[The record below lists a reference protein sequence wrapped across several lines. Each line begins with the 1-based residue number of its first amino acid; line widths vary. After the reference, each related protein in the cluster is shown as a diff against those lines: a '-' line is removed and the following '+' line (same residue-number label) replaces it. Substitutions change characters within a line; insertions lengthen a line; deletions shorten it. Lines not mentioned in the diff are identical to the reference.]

1 MALLEARGIRVRF
14 GGNLVLDHVTFA
26 AEAGRITGL
35 IGPNGAGKTTLFNVL
50 SGLLSPSAGH
60 VVFDGHEVTGLR
72 PARRARL
79 GIGRTFQR
87 LEMFDHLS
95 VRENVRVAAEFR
107 RSWSRERVDVVGT
120 TDEIMARIGLQSVAD
135 ERVDALPTGLCRL
148 VELARALA
156 VRPRLLLLDEPASG
170 QDESETERFAA
181 MLRSLAADGM
191 AVVLVEHDMRLV
203 MDVCEELHVLDLG
216 RVVAV
221 GTPAEIQAHP
231 HVLAAY
237 LGTGVGGAA

>member
-1 MALLEARGIRVRF
+1 MALLEARSIRMRF
-14 GGNLVLDHVTFA
+14 GGNLVLDEVHFH
-26 AEAGRITGL
+26 AEPGRITGL
-35 IGPNGAGKTTLFNVL
+35 IGPNGAGKTTLFNIM
-50 SGLLSPSAGH
+50 SGLQSPTAGR
-60 VVFDGHEVTGLR
+60 VVFDDRDITKLG
-72 PARRARL
+72 PSKRARL

-107 RSWSRERVDVVGT
+107 RSWARDKSDPVKV
-120 TDEIMARIGLQSVAD
+120 TDEVLDHIGIRSVAD
-135 ERVDALPTGLCRL
+135 ARVDSLPTGLCRL
-148 VELARALA
+148 VELARAIA
-156 VRPRLLLLDEPASG
+156 IRPRLLLLDEPASG

-181 MLRSLAADGM
+181 MLRGLAAEGC

-237 LGTGVGGAA
+237 LGSDMGGAA

>member
-1 MALLEARGIRVRF
+1 MALLEARGVRVRF
-14 GGNLVLDHVTFA
+14 GGNLVLDHVDFA

-50 SGLLSPSAGH
+50 SGLLSPAAGH
-60 VVFDGHEVTGLR
+60 VLFDGREVTRLR

-95 VRENVRVAAEFR
+95 VRENVQVAAEFR
-107 RSWSRERVDVVGT
+107 RSWAHDRSHPVEVT
-120 TDEIMARIGLQSVAD
+120 AEILDRLGLQAVAD
-135 ERVDALPTGLCRL
+135 DRVDALPTGLCRQ

-170 QDESETERFAA
+170 QDESETSRFADI
-181 MLRSLAADGM
+181 LRSLAADGI

-203 MDVCEELHVLDLG
+203 MDVCEVLRVLDLG

-237 LGTGVGGAA
+237 LGTDRGSTT

>member
-1 MALLEARGIRVRF
+1 VPLLEARGIRVRF
-14 GGNLVLDHVTFA
+14 GGNLVLDDVDLEA
-26 AEAGRITGL
+26 GAGRITGL

-50 SGLLSPSAGH
+50 SGLLSPNAGR
-60 VVFDGHEVTGLR
+60 VVLDGRDVTRLG
-72 PARRARL
+72 PSRRARL

-87 LEMFDHLS
+87 LEMFDHLT

-107 RSWSRERVDVVGT
+107 RSWSRDRRDPARV
-120 TDEIMARIGLQSVAD
+120 TDELMDRIGLRDVGES
-135 ERVDALPTGLCRL
+135 RVDSLPTGLCRL

-156 VRPRLLLLDEPASG
+156 IGPRLLLLDEPASG
-170 QDESETERFAA
+170 QDESETTRFAA
-181 MLRSLAADGM
+181 TLRSLAADGV

-203 MDVCEELHVLDLG
+203 MDVCEVLHVLDLG

-221 GTPAEIQAHP
+221 GAPAEIRAHP

-237 LGTGVGGAA
+237 LGADTGATP

>member
-14 GGNLVLDHVTFA
+14 GGNLVLSDVEFR

-35 IGPNGAGKTTLFNVL
+35 IGPNGAGKTTLFNVM
-50 SGLLSPSAGH
+50 SGLLSPSAGR
-60 VVFDGHEVTGLR
+60 VVFDDRDITRLG
-72 PARRARL
+72 PSKRARL

-95 VRENVRVAAEFR
+95 VRENIRVAAEFR
-107 RSWSRERVDVVGT
+107 RSWSKDRSDPVRV
-120 TDEIMARIGLQSVAD
+120 TDEVLDRIGLRSLAD
-135 ERVDALPTGLCRL
+135 ARVDSLPTGMCRL
-148 VELARALA
+148 VELARTVAI
-156 VRPRLLLLDEPASG
+156 RPRLLLLDEPASG
-170 QDESETERFAA
+170 QDESETERFAQ
-181 MLRSLAADGM
+181 MLRDLAAEGC

-203 MDVCEELHVLDLG
+203 MDVCEVLQVLDLG

-237 LGTGVGGAA
+237 LGADMGGVT

>member
-1 MALLEARGIRVRF
+1 MALLEARGIRMRF
-14 GGNLVLDHVTFA
+14 GGNLVLDDVHFS
-26 AEAGRITGL
+26 AEPGCITGL
-35 IGPNGAGKTTLFNVL
+35 IGPNGAGKTTLFNIM
-50 SGLLSPSAGH
+50 SGLQSPTAGR
-60 VVFDGHEVTGLR
+60 VVFDDRDITKLGPTK
-72 PARRARL
+72 RARL

-95 VRENVRVAAEFR
+95 VRENVLVAAELR
-107 RSWSRERVDVVGT
+107 RSWARDKSDPVKVS
-120 TDEIMARIGLQSVAD
+120 DEVLDRIGIRSVAD
-135 ERVDALPTGLCRL
+135 ARVDSLPTGLCRL
-148 VELARALA
+148 VELARAIA
-156 VRPRLLLLDEPASG
+156 IRPRLLLLDEPASG

-181 MLRSLAADGM
+181 MLRGLAAEGC

-237 LGTGVGGAA
+237 LGSDMGGAA